1 MKKIKVAV
9 IGTGHLGKIHARIYR
24 QAKEVELVGVCDT
37 DREKAL
43 LCANSFKTRPFF
55 DYRELIGKVEAV
67 SIAAPTIT
75 HFKIAKEF
83 LKNNVHVLVEKP
95 ITLNTKQAERLITL
109 ARTSR
114 KTLQVGHV
122 ERFNPAIKTMA
133 GFCKKPQFIEC
144 HRLSPYPARGTDV
157 SVILDLMIHDID
169 IILSLV
175 KAPLK
180 HVHAVGVKVLSKS
193 EDIANVRLIFKNKTV
208 CNLTASRI
216 SDDVMRKIRIF
227 EKDSYT
233 SLDYA
238 QQKITVYRKK
248 KNEIVKKEILVAKK
262 EPLVEEL
269 RSFIEC
275 IKKGRQ
281 PVVSADD
288 AKQALNIALSITK
301 QIRKNA

>member
-1 MKKIKVAV
+1 MKKIKVGV
-9 IGTGHLGKIHARIYR
+9 IGTGHLGKIHARIY
-24 QAKEVELVGVCDT
+24 AESKDVELIGVCDT
-37 DREKAL
+37 DQAKAT
-43 LCANSFKTRPFF
+43 LCANTFNSQPFF
-55 DYRELIGKVEAV
+55 DYRKLISKVDAV
-67 SIAAPTIT
+67 SIATPTIT
-75 HFKIAKEF
+75 HFKIARDF
-83 LKNNVHVLVEKP
+83 LKSKVHVLVEKP
-95 ITLNTKQAERLITL
+95 ITLNTKQAEKLITL
-109 ARTSR
+109 ARLS
-114 KTLQVGHV
+114 KKNLQVGHV
-122 ERFNPAIKTMA
+122 ERFNPAIKTLVEL
-133 GFCKKPQFIEC
+133 CKRPKFIEC

-157 SVILDLMIHDID
+157 SVVLDLMIHDID

-193 EDIANVRLIFKNKTV
+193 EDIANVRLIFQNKTV

-227 EKDSYT
+227 EKDSYI

-238 QQKITVYRKK
+238 QQKITFYRKRG
-248 KNEIVKKEILVAKK
+248 KEIIRKEIFVAKK

-269 RSFIEC
+269 RSFVEC

-281 PVVSADD
+281 PIVRATD

-301 QIRKNA
+301 QIHKNA